1 MALLLERHEVEGL
14 LDMNDAIEATEA
26 AFKEQG
32 EGMVLSHA
40 PVRLILEN
48 RSMRVVQGAL
58 LGSQLIGYRL
68 GKASG
73 FKGGSTIAV
82 LCDSESGDLL
92 TVMSY
97 SYGSMRTGATF
108 GVTTKYL
115 ARNDAENV
123 GIIGTGRSAMDLL
136 RGVMCARP
144 VKRIKVYSRDPD
156 HRKSFAEKAAATL
169 DVDVRPSSSPAEV
182 IKESHILLV
191 ATSSKVPVFDPAS
204 IEDGLLIASMG
215 RPCEI
220 DPAVYERANLIVV
233 GDKKQELNLDLT
245 GGFTN
250 PLQGLK
256 ERSGFWEGV
265 QELGE
270 VVCGRVGKS
279 SDGEIIV
286 FRDSQG
292 GWGDLALAR
301 RVLARA
307 REAGLGKEVSF

>member
-1 MALLLERHEVEGL
+1 MTLLLERHEVERL
-14 LDMNDAIEATEA
+14 LDMNEAIEATEA

-32 EGMVLSHA
+32 EGKVLSHA

-73 FKGGSTIAV
+73 FKRGTTIAV

-108 GVTTKYL
+108 GVATKYL
-115 ARNDAENV
+115 ARKDAENV
-123 GIIGTGRSAMDLL
+123 AIIGTGRSAMDLL
-136 RGVMCARP
+136 RGVMCARH
-144 VKRIKVYSRDPD
+144 VKRIKVYSRGPG
-156 HRKSFAEKAAATL
+156 HRESFAEKAAGML
-169 DVDVRPSSSPAEV
+169 DVDVTPSSSPAEV

-191 ATSSKVPVFDPAS
+191 ATDSKVPVFEPAG
-204 IEDGLLIASMG
+204 IADGLLIASMG
-215 RPCEI
+215 RPCEM
-220 DPAVYERANLIVV
+220 DPAVYGRANLTVV

-250 PLQGLK
+250 PLLGLK
-256 ERSGFWEGV
+256 EDKGFWDGV
-265 QELGE
+265 RQLGD
-270 VVCGRVGKS
+270 VVCGRVGRG
-279 SDGEIIV
+279 SDDEVMV

-292 GWGDLALAR
+292 GWGDLALAK

-307 REAGLGKEVSF
+307 KDAGLGKEVSL

>member
-1 MALLLERHEVEGL
+1 MTLLLERHEVEGL
-14 LDMNDAIEATEA
+14 LNMNEAVEATEA
-26 AFKEQG
+26 AFREQG
-32 EGMVLSHA
+32 EGKILSHA
-40 PVRLILEN
+40 PIRLILEN

-97 SYGSMRTGATF
+97 SFGSMRTGATF
-108 GVTTKYL
+108 GVATKYL
-115 ARNDAENV
+115 ARKDAENV

-136 RGVMCARP
+136 RGVMCARR

-156 HRKSFAEKAAATL
+156 HRKSFTERAASTL
-169 DVDVRPSSSPAEV
+169 DVAVTPSSSPAEV
-182 IKESHILLV
+182 LKQSDILLV
-191 ATSSKVPVFDPAS
+191 ATNSKSAVFEPTS

-220 DPAVYERANLIVV
+220 DPAVYERANLTVV

-250 PLQGLK
+250 PLLGLK

-265 QELGE
+265 RELGDF
-270 VVCGRVGKS
+270 VCGRAGRR
-279 SDGEIIV
+279 SDGEVMV

-292 GWGDLALAR
+292 GWGDLALAQ

-307 REAGLGKEVSF
+307 KKAGLGKEVSF